1 MFCFS
6 FFPQLMYGMWFD
18 ILQARIKAINTFF
31 AKNGYRVVD
40 SSVYTQPVQTQA
52 QFASPLFMQ
61 PVYSPQQYS
70 IYSIVPQTW
79 SPNPAPY
86 FETPLVSNSWWKWE
100 ELAQNIKNSLVKK
113 SVGLVRF
120 SSVECTG
127 FLGSPS
133 VLWYFLLRHGPDK
146 ARLSE
151 RLHAL
156 WLTAIYFKKY
166 DVKFCYPVSSVTER
180 AL

>member
-1 MFCFS
+1 MCV
-6 FFPQLMYGMWFD
+6 MWFD

-100 ELAQNIKNSLVKK
+100 ELAQNNRNNLVYKSLRL
-113 SVGLVRF
+113 VGF
-120 SSVECTG
+120 SAVECTG
-127 FLGSPS
+127 FLARSLHFMILHVMSCTWWSNS
-133 VLWYFLLRHGPDK
+133 VREAACLAMGCHLFPEILVWN
-146 ARLSE
+146 S
-151 RLHAL
+151 
-156 WLTAIYFKKY
+156 IIQ
-166 DVKFCYPVSSVTER
+166 
-180 AL
+180 